1 MTRTDDPTSPTSK
14 TDAFCQR
21 YLNDEYRQLVRTA
34 VAALCRKRPSPLLR
48 GSEDFWAAGVIHAI
62 GTANFV
68 FDKSQTPHC
77 NAPDIYSFFG
87 VASSTGQG
95 KSKQLGQRLKIHP
108 FSFQW
113 GLPSK
118 FDSNP
123 LIWMLTVNGMMGD
136 VRHLPIEV
144 QEVAYQ
150 KGLIPCMSL
159 APSTLND
166 WIFKLWCWVL
176 GRSAPVAKWRLVTQL
191 LGLPQDG

>member
-1 MTRTDDPTSPTSK
+1 MEKSDRIPDSMQSKFASITSK

-21 YLNDEYRQLVRTA
+21 YLNDEYSQLVRTA

-48 GSEDFWAAGVIHAI
+48 GSEEFWAAGFIHAI

-68 FDKSQTPHC
+68 FDKSQTRHC

-95 KSKQLGQRLKIHP
+95 KSSK
-108 FSFQW
+108 W

-123 LIWMLTVNGMMGD
+123 LIWMLTVNGMMVD

-144 QEVAYQ
+144 QEVAY
-150 KGLIPCMSL
+150 
-159 APSTLND
+159 D
-166 WIFKLWCWVL
+166 
-176 GRSAPVAKWRLVTQL
+176 
-191 LGLPQDG
+191 